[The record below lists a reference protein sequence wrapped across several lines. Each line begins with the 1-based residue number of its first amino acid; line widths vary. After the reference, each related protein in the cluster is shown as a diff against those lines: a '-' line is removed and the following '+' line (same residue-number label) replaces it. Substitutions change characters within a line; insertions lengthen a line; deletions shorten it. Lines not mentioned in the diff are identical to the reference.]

1 MLRFAGRS
9 APMANPPALGFNTKI
24 GAHQWP
30 SSLTLN
36 NQPWLNT
43 AVNSILENKILVL
56 QTQLNRINKDSKQSS
71 NKLLSGLICYLLLAL
86 AIYIF
91 IISPE
96 KEKSIKSS
104 HFEIIKKG
112 MLLGFIIYGVY
123 NSTNRAT
130 INEHRT
136 YESIVDTL
144 WGSILIGLV
153 SYISI
158 LLIK

>member
-1 MLRFAGRS
+1 MNIINFIIILVILLVIDI
-9 APMANPPALGFNTKI
+9 PMITKI
-24 GAHQWP
+24 
-30 SSLTLN
+30 
-36 NQPWLNT
+36 
-43 AVNSILENKILVL
+43 NSKMY
-56 QTQLNRINKDSKQSS
+56 QTQLNRINKDSKEGSH
-71 NKLLSGLICYLLLAL
+71 KLLSGLICYLLLAL

-96 KEKSIKSS
+96 KNKSIKSS

-158 LLIK
+158 LIIK

>member
-1 MLRFAGRS
+1 MI
-9 APMANPPALGFNTKI
+9 TKI
-24 GAHQWP
+24 
-30 SSLTLN
+30 
-36 NQPWLNT
+36 
-43 AVNSILENKILVL
+43 NSKMY

-96 KEKSIKSS
+96 KDKSIKSS

>member
-1 MLRFAGRS
+1 MNIINFIIILVILLVIDI
-9 APMANPPALGFNTKI
+9 PMITKI
-24 GAHQWP
+24 
-30 SSLTLN
+30 N
-36 NQPWLNT
+36 N
-43 AVNSILENKILVL
+43 KMY
-56 QTQLNRINKDSKQSS
+56 QTQLNRINKDSKEGS

-91 IISPE
+91 IILPE
-96 KEKSIKSS
+96 KDKSIKSS

>member
-1 MLRFAGRS
+1 MNIINFIIILVILLVIDI
-9 APMANPPALGFNTKI
+9 PMITKI
-24 GAHQWP
+24 
-30 SSLTLN
+30 N
-36 NQPWLNT
+36 N
-43 AVNSILENKILVL
+43 KMY
-56 QTQLNRINKDSKQSS
+56 QTQLNRINKDSKKGSS
-71 NKLLSGLICYLLLAL
+71 QLISGLICYLLLAL

-96 KEKSIKSS
+96 KNKSIKSS

-130 INEHRT
+130 INEYGT
-136 YESIVDTL
+136 KESIIDTL
-144 WGSILIGLV
+144 WGSILIGFV

-158 LLIK
+158 LLIKN

>member
-1 MLRFAGRS
+1 MSIINYIIILVILLVIDI
-9 APMANPPALGFNTKI
+9 PMITKI
-24 GAHQWP
+24 
-30 SSLTLN
+30 
-36 NQPWLNT
+36 
-43 AVNSILENKILVL
+43 NSKMY
-56 QTQLNRINKDSKQSS
+56 QTQLNRINKDSKEGSH
-71 NKLLSGLICYLLLAL
+71 KLLSGLICYLLLAL

-96 KEKSIKSS
+96 KNKSIKSS

-158 LLIK
+158 LIIK